1 MTAPSFG
8 EEVVIVRLSS
18 RQSDMPVK
26 EVPSTHALAQLLA
39 RATLINSEARQRGYE
54 RSGFDISFKSMLL
67 AFLISD
73 DPWSRWFKPYVQAK
87 TASVDELLKERHFQG
102 GKEFEELDSHANRS
116 DAELEMAVVRRQT
129 ADGELLVDAARELCT
144 ETPPQDAD
152 RPLDVR
158 HLIGAYIYR
167 PPDRPGSSDSQKLAS
182 WGYDRGEWS
191 NYFLAKIKDDYPAE
205 LDSWAG
211 IHREVFGSYPDI
223 LKVEAVPI
231 HPDAPAKVDELGRMG
246 FAITLAKRIRH
257 MRSEDKESSFI
268 LHLHGPW
275 GSGKSSLLNFLGQ
288 QLRGEDSDPTE
299 VTGEDPDLTERT
311 IEPWVVIEFN
321 AWQYQR
327 VGPPWWWLIKALFQ
341 QGFQQLWTIQW
352 RKSKERSF
360 LGNLRA
366 LFREKRR
373 ISLALRDWWRAIM
386 LMLREYLWRFFET
399 GWTLFLLALFLVS
412 LVIWFISRGFSSYQI
427 ATGLFN
433 NVEKY
438 SAILSIIIVG
448 SGFIFGIIRSLLP
461 GSAAAAR
468 TFLET
473 TRNPTQALT
482 RHFNSLVKRLR
493 YPVAIF
499 IDDLDR
505 CQHPYVIDLLEG
517 IQTMF
522 REAPVAYV
530 VAADD
535 RWIRA
540 CYEQVYDTFAS
551 RVNEPERSLGS
562 LFLEKTFQLS
572 LVVPHMLPEDRER
585 YWDRLIETA
594 QSRDD
599 EPNKERRL
607 EDELR
612 KAQRRYR
619 PHKSATPIMEE
630 LRESPDTD
638 DPIIEQAHRIAAA
651 IQLGTPEVE
660 ASTEHALRPFAPL
673 LEPNPRSM
681 KRLLNAFTIR
691 RSVDVLAG
699 RSIDRDKLTLC
710 TILAL
715 RWPLFMEYLVEH
727 PEKVEYIED
736 VDMLDRLHP
745 QIPEDLR
752 ALFQDE
758 EVQAVFKFRGKLDAK
773 AIRAWGGRPTRNSSN
788 ETLP

>member
-1 MTAPSFG
+1 MTAPSFS

-26 EVPSTHALAQLLA
+26 EVPSTRALAQLLA

-54 RSGFDISFKSMLL
+54 KSGFDISFKSMLL

-102 GKEFEELDSHANRS
+102 RKEFEELDSHANRS
-116 DAELEMAVVRRQT
+116 DAELGMAVVRGQT
-129 ADGELLVDAARELCT
+129 ADGELLVDAARKLCT
-144 ETPPQDAD
+144 ETPPQDPD

-167 PPDRPGSSDSQKLAS
+167 PPDRPGNSDSQKLAS
-182 WGYDRGEWS
+182 WGYDRREWS
-191 NYFLAKIKDDYPAE
+191 NDFLAQISHDYPAE

-211 IHREVFGSYPDI
+211 IHREVFGSVPDV

-246 FAITLAKRIRH
+246 FAITLAKRIRR

-268 LHLHGPW
+268 LHIHGPW

-288 QLRGEDSDPTE
+288 QLKGEDSDPNAGT
-299 VTGEDPDLTERT
+299 TK
-311 IEPWVVIEFN
+311 PWVVIEFN

-327 VGPPWWWLIKALFQ
+327 FGPPWWWLIKALFQ

-360 LGNLRA
+360 LGKMRA

-373 ISLALRDWWRAIM
+373 VLLALRDWWRAIM

-399 GWTLFLLALFLVS
+399 GWTLYLLALSLVF
-412 LVIWFISRGFSSYQI
+412 LVIWLISKGFSANEI
-427 ATGLFN
+427 ATGIFD

-438 SAILSIIIVG
+438 SAILTIITVG
-448 SGFIFGIIRSLLP
+448 WGLVFGISRSLLP
-461 GSAAAAR
+461 GSAEAAR
-468 TFLET
+468 TFQET

-505 CQHPYVIDLLEG
+505 CQNSYVIELLEG

-540 CYEQVYDTFAS
+540 CYEQAYDTFAS
-551 RVNEPERSLGS
+551 RVNEPGRSLGS

-572 LVVPHMLPEDRER
+572 LVVPHMLPEDQER

-599 EPNKERRL
+599 EPNKEGEL

-612 KAQRRYR
+612 KAQPEFRSL
-619 PHKSATPIMEE
+619 KSDTRITEK
-630 LRESPDTD
+630 LGQLQDTD
-638 DPIIEQAHRIAAA
+638 PITKQAHRIAAA
-651 IQLGTPEVE
+651 IQLGTSEVE

-691 RSVDVLAG
+691 RSIDVLTE
-699 RSIDRDKLTLC
+699 RSIDRDKLALC

-727 PEKVEYIED
+727 PEMVEYIED

-745 QIPEDLR
+745 HIPEDLR

-758 EVQAVFKFRGKLDAK
+758 EIQAVFKFRGKLDAD
-773 AIRAWGGRPTRNSSN
+773 AIRAWGGRRTRNSSN
-788 ETLP
+788 EALP